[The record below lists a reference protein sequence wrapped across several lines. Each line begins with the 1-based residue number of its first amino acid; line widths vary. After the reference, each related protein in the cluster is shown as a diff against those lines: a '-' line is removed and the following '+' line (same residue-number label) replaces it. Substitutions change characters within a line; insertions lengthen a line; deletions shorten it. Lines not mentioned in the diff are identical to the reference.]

1 MYDIPNYKNNIKI
14 SHFIVFL
21 NYLLLS
27 AKRIVSLYFMFQLYT
42 MTTIPSGSIANY
54 YCPLNHNSP
63 IATPECKELGNSY
76 CLDKPP
82 FLVFSFQKFY
92 RTGIIYLQLRQTIT
106 CPFGF
111 YYSESH
117 FIILSFRLKGY
128 HLTSLRQ
135 HISVHYAVLWKTIR
149 YFRQKPAVIPERYRL
164 VCDKFA

>member
-1 MYDIPNYKNNIKI
+1 MIFPTTKILKKI
-14 SHFIVFL
+14 SHFIVFFL

-82 FLVFSFQKFY
+82 FLVIPCLPAAVRNTHYFCPLLSIIFVAKTKITIWLNPQMDSALSCFLFKSF
-92 RTGIIYLQLRQTIT
+92 TGQ
-106 CPFGF
+106 
-111 YYSESH
+111 
-117 FIILSFRLKGY
+117 
-128 HLTSLRQ
+128 
-135 HISVHYAVLWKTIR
+135 
-149 YFRQKPAVIPERYRL
+149 
-164 VCDKFA
+164 